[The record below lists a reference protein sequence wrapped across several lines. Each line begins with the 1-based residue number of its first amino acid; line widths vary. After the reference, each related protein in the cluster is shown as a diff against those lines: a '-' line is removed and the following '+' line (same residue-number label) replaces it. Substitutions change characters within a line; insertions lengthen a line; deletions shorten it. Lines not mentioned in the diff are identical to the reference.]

1 VILPSS
7 VTDTHAPRVLLIDDD
22 PVVRDS
28 IQALLE
34 YLGYQCGAAAD
45 GPSGLRLF
53 EGEPWDL
60 VLTDLTL
67 PGMTGWQIVDAV
79 RKRVPRLPVIV
90 MSGADHLS
98 VRTAAAQCRVSVLF
112 KPFGLDAL
120 QGIVVS
126 ALHASAPPSPASGD
140 LPTPSG

>member
-60 VLTDLTL
+60 LLTDLTL
-67 PGMTGWQIVDAV
+67 PG
-79 RKRVPRLPVIV
+79 PSSL
-90 MSGADHLS
+90 
-98 VRTAAAQCRVSVLF
+98 CR
-112 KPFGLDAL
+112 
-120 QGIVVS
+120 
-126 ALHASAPPSPASGD
+126 AP
-140 LPTPSG
+140 TI